1 MFVSY
6 CWHTWQSVKPTNMV
20 LIYPANAIACFPSLV
35 SSSPSLLSS
44 WLSLFQINEE
54 NGTQNIVVELCVEFC
69 RILSIW
75 PMWITQYALL
85 VYARNIHETHTH
97 RPCIQTVVSCVLTF
111 RVQLAT
117 GEYNRITDPS
127 TEQPGTHCGRIN
139 VNRKW
144 IECEIGKFNWAERQ
158 MRTPRVCVRDSHRR
172 IISSCVFVWFGGYIS
187 Q

>member
-1 MFVSY
+1 MTIGKTDKHGSHIPGQ
-6 CWHTWQSVKPTNMV
+6 CN
-20 LIYPANAIACFPSLV
+20 C
-35 SSSPSLLSS
+35 LLSKPRFVLTILALVLAVS
-44 WLSLFQINEE
+44 LPNKWGKRNTEHSRRAVCRVLSNFVDLTDVNHTICAACLRSKH
-54 NGTQNIVVELCVEFC
+54 T
-69 RILSIW
+69 
-75 PMWITQYALL
+75 
-85 VYARNIHETHTH
+85 RNTHTH